1 MRFNLDGLDVFFP
14 YDYIYPEQFK
24 YMTELKRALDVGAKG
39 EKGHCLLEMPTGT
52 GKTISLLSLI
62 TSYQYAN
69 PQTGKLIY
77 CTRTV
82 PEMTK
87 CMAELKI
94 LIDYRSK
101 ELGEDMNILGLCLSS
116 RKNMCIHP
124 TVIDQSDTE
133 AVDAQCRKMTASW
146 VRSKAEEED
155 AETQI
160 ETCGYYENFEK
171 NTSDAVL
178 PPGIYDLDDL
188 KKVGQEQNY
197 CPYFLARHILTC
209 ANVVVYNYQYMLDPK
224 VAGMVSRE
232 LEAESVVV
240 FDEAHNIDSVCI
252 EAMSVDLNR
261 RSLDRASRN
270 IRSLGQLVKTMK
282 QVDENKLRAE
292 YDRLLGGL
300 AASGA
305 VPQNMAR
312 DASRRG

>member
-14 YDYIYPEQFK
+14 YEYIYPEQFK

-62 TSYQYAN
+62 TSYQYAY

-101 ELGEDMNILGLCLSS
+101 QVGEDCKILGLCLSS

-124 TVIDQSDTE
+124 KVIDQSDTE

-146 VRSKAEEED
+146 VRSKASADVEGDHEEE
-155 AETQI
+155 TSI
-160 ETCGYYENFEK
+160 ETCGFYENYEK

-188 KKVGQEQNY
+188 KEVGKEENY

-209 ANVVVYNYQYMLDPK
+209 ANVVVYNYQYML
-224 VAGMVSRE
+224 GMVRVKSTQPVCAHGVSRTRV
-232 LEAESVVV
+232 SSISTP
-240 FDEAHNIDSVCI
+240 H
-252 EAMSVDLNR
+252 
-261 RSLDRASRN
+261 
-270 IRSLGQLVKTMK
+270 
-282 QVDENKLRAE
+282 
-292 YDRLLGGL
+292 
-300 AASGA
+300 A
-305 VPQNMAR
+305 VYV
-312 DASRRG
+312 